1 MDKGSDKKY
10 QKYCMQ
16 IVKYMNYFKLL
27 TKPFEIILIAF
38 VSFLAAIILAVYLL
52 LCIIVEI
59 GRKGYRYGFRRNIT

>member
-1 MDKGSDKKY
+1 
-10 QKYCMQ
+10 
-16 IVKYMNYFKLL
+16 MNYFKLL

-59 GRKGYRYGFRRNIT
+59 GRKGYR

>member
-1 MDKGSDKKY
+1 
-10 QKYCMQ
+10 
-16 IVKYMNYFKLL
+16 MNYFKLL

-59 GRKGYRYGFRRNIT
+59 GRKGYRYGFRRNITSTR